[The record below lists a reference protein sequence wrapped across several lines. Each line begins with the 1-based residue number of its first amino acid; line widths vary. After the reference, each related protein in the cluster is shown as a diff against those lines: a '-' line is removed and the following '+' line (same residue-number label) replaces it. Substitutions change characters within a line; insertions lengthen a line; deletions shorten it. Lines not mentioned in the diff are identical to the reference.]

1 MTSVSKNV
9 YINIKDGI
17 VSECNNAYQS
27 TIKIKPSNVKS
38 GMYIDLAVE
47 NMIKILNL
55 KLVIMLEYHNTQ
67 IFLQNVTI
75 QSSQEMFLRLIKL
88 KALYHGHM

>member
-38 GMYIDLAVE
+38 SMYIDLAVE
-47 NMIKILNL
+47 NNDKNPKFKVGNHVRI
-55 KLVIMLEYHNTQ
+55 
-67 IFLQNVTI
+67 
-75 QSSQEMFLRLIKL
+75 S
-88 KALYHGHM
+88 

>member
-27 TIKIKPSNVKS
+27 TIKIKHSNVKS
-38 GMYIDLAVE
+38 SMYIDLAVE
-47 NMIKILNL
+47 NNDKNPKFKVGNHVRI
-55 KLVIMLEYHNTQ
+55 
-67 IFLQNVTI
+67 
-75 QSSQEMFLRLIKL
+75 S
-88 KALYHGHM
+88 